1 MLWEIREIVNR
12 SISTVNWQAAG
23 LTNGHAHGKRNY
35 ESQREAVLTKLQTVV
50 YPLNSKN
57 NGGSNMRHSGC
68 WALLLLVAAST
79 TSAAAQAQA
88 SVALSADLSR
98 YYFETPAEEVAA
110 RAELN
115 AALDHMGRF
124 KGPLDSAPQL
134 LGAFRQYDV
143 VQNLSAK
150 HERYLHLRCALNRK
164 DVACDADNLLVSDV
178 AAKTA
183 FLEPEVLAIPEDHLR
198 MFFDQEPALVEYRF
212 ALSTIR
218 RDQPHL
224 LPEAGQALLDEFQPQ
239 IGDWQFDLY
248 EQVVAGISFG
258 TVQTSSGPLD
268 VIRQRN
274 LIAADPD
281 GRVREEG
288 FKRRLAG
295 FASQRDLLAFALIH
309 TVQAQN
315 LLAKAHHYPD
325 APARKY
331 DSLYFK
337 PEETR
342 NLLALMAQHGDFAKR
357 YETVRLQDVERGYHQ
372 PAHAWDMSAPEPGFS
387 PPVTSLTEA
396 RSIFHEAFAALG
408 NEYQTEFDALLDP
421 SNGRAD
427 ILPGGAANRYGGG
440 FSVGSPVSTSILFY
454 GRYDGIFK
462 DLSVIAHEGGH
473 AVHRQLMTESRVS
486 PSYTRGPNFLFES
499 FAEFNELVLADFMAE
514 HASNPALQRYYRER
528 WMNIKGL
535 DAFYGAQDA
544 LLEQSIYD
552 GVSAGTI
559 RNADDLDALS
569 LKIDSQFSQFPAST
583 PEVHTRWAMASL
595 MFEDPLYDVN
605 YVYGGLL
612 ALKYYELYSTRRAWF
627 VPRYIA
633 LLKNGFNQPPAELL
647 NQFLGI
653 DLSGPRLLNDDLEL
667 LNRRLKQ
674 LEQAGK

>member
-1 MLWEIREIVNR
+1 
-12 SISTVNWQAAG
+12 
-23 LTNGHAHGKRNY
+23 
-35 ESQREAVLTKLQTVV
+35 
-50 YPLNSKN
+50 
-57 NGGSNMRHSGC
+57 MRQSGC
-68 WALLLLVAAST
+68 WAFLLFVAAST

-88 SVALSADLSR
+88 SSPLSADLSR
-98 YYFETPAEEVAA
+98 YYFKTPAEEVAE

-115 AALDHMGRF
+115 AALDQMGRF
-124 KGPLDSAPQL
+124 KGQLNSGPRL

-143 VQNLSAK
+143 VQNLSAR

-178 AAKTA
+178 GAKTA
-183 FLEPEVLAIPEDHLR
+183 FLEPEVLAIPQDRLCA
-198 MFFDQEPALVEYRF
+198 FFDQEPALAEYRF
-212 ALSTIR
+212 ALSDIR
-218 RDQPHL
+218 RGQPHL

-274 LIAADPD
+274 LIAVDPD
-281 GRVREEG
+281 GRAREEG
-288 FKRRLAG
+288 FKRRFAG

-309 TVQAQN
+309 TVQAQS
-315 LLAKAHHYPD
+315 LLARTHHYVD

-331 DSLYFK
+331 DSLDFK

-342 NLLALMAQHGDFAKR
+342 SLLASMAQHGNVAKR
-357 YETVRLQDVERGYHQ
+357 YETVRSQDFERGYHQ

-387 PPVTSLTEA
+387 PPITSLSEA
-396 RSIFHEAFAALG
+396 RAVFHEAFADLG
-408 NEYQTEFDALLDP
+408 REYQTEFDALLDP

-427 ILPGGAANRYGGG
+427 ILPGGAVNRYGGG
-440 FSVGSPVSTSILFY
+440 FSVGAPGGTSILFY

-473 AVHRQLMTESRVS
+473 AAHRQLMTENGVS
-486 PSYTRGPNFLFES
+486 PSYAQGPNFLFES

-514 HASNPALQRYYRER
+514 HAANPALQRYYRER

-544 LLEQSIYD
+544 LLEQAIYD
-552 GVSAGTI
+552 GASAGTI

-569 LKIDSQFSQFPAST
+569 LKIDAEFSQFPAST
-583 PEVHTRWAMASL
+583 PEVRTRWAMVSL
-595 MFEDPLYDVN
+595 MLEDPLYDVN

-612 ALKYYELYSTRRAWF
+612 ALKYYELYSTRREWF

-633 LLKNGFNQPPAELL
+633 LLKNGFNQTPAELL
-647 NQFLGI
+647 DQFLGI
-653 DLSGPRLLNDDLEL
+653 ELSGPGLLNDDLEL
-667 LNRRLKQ
+667 LNRRLNQ
-674 LEQAGK
+674 LEVAPAGN